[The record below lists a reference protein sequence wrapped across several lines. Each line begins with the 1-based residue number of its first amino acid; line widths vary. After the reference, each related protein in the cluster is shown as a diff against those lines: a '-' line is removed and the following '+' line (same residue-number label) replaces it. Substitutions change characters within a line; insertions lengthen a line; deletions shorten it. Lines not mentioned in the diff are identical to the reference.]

1 MTSHPPNLSLS
12 KYESVID
19 DLPDEVL
26 EYILSLVPPYKDL
39 HNCSLVC
46 KRWQRSVKNVIRHTQ
61 KNLLRAISEF
71 NIMWKDVPP
80 LEMTPTITK
89 RYSHSAC
96 RYGNSM
102 YVFGGCTSTS
112 TTFNDLW
119 RLDLNKRE
127 WERPLTMG
135 TYPSPKACASIV
147 CYKDALVLFGGWTH
161 PSPYPLHQSWRLFN
175 ELHIYSIIT
184 KRWTSIHS
192 TTLPPAMAGHSSTI
206 HGHNMVVFGG
216 LQKTTHMGQYG
227 SSNDV
232 WIFNLDLH
240 SWRKQ
245 ATSDNK
251 PHSRYGQSQ
260 IALDDSH
267 ILILGGCGGPNMVF
281 SDVWLLSMTGPVWH
295 WKEVTVHNTQFAP
308 THMWCHPACK
318 IGQHVVVFSRNPVSN
333 APALPFK
340 HQWSLRP
347 QNLPSREDD
356 GLPNARRVQQ
366 PESRRGDR
374 DPNVNGRR
382 GMLGPRSG
390 VLSASSSSGDESE
403 PESSGHILSR
413 RASLQTSRSPEPS
426 TSHASNITNSS
437 VQPSS
442 PNMSGSS
449 TLPSSSS
456 SQSPKMFANMP
467 YNDMDSNDPASS
479 SGIGGMAA
487 FRDFIPLVRVNGNRN
502 RQKQLESIRKMEER
516 LKNLSRGGNASANT
530 NSSCPSSS
538 SSNSNSASASS
549 GNASSNSSSSS
560 NNSNSQSPIKMEP
573 LSSLHSM
580 PSSPVHKNH
589 IAKNAMTM
597 FVLNI
602 SNVLTENCYVEWLPM
617 KSDNIPAGG
626 PEEMIL
632 YSLIAGK
639 GELIMFGG
647 IQKDA
652 TSITAQAQICSNVA
666 NTVCNS
672 LYFISAPKGI
682 I

>member
-1 MTSHPPNLSLS
+1 MSSHPPTVSLS
-12 KYESVID
+12 RYESVID

-39 HNCSLVC
+39 HHCSLVC

-61 KNLLRAISEF
+61 KNLLRAIAEF
-71 NIMWKDVPP
+71 NIMWKDVTPV
-80 LEMTPTITK
+80 EMTPTITK

-119 RLDLNKRE
+119 RLDLNKRQ

-135 TYPSPKACASIV
+135 TYPSPKACASVV

-175 ELHIYSIIT
+175 ELHMYSIVS
-184 KRWTSIHS
+184 KRWTSIHT

-206 HGHNMVVFGG
+206 HGENMVVFGG
-216 LQKTTHMGQYG
+216 LQKTTYMGQYG
-227 SSNDV
+227 SSNDIWV
-232 WIFNLDLH
+232 FNLENH
-240 SWRKQ
+240 VWNKQ
-245 ATSDNK
+245 ATTDNK
-251 PHSRYGQSQ
+251 PHPRYGQSQ
-260 IALDDSH
+260 IALDDNH

-281 SDVWLLSMTGPVWH
+281 SDVWLLTMTDRVWV
-295 WKEVTVHNTQFAP
+295 WQEVTVHNTHCAP

-340 HQWSLRP
+340 PSWSMRP
-347 QNLPSREDD
+347 LLPTGPREDES
-356 GLPNARRVQQ
+356 LMNERRAYLS
-366 PESRRGDR
+366 ECRRGDR

-382 GMLGPRSG
+382 GVLVPRNLQSSS
-390 VLSASSSSGDESE
+390 VPSTSSSSGDESE
-403 PESSGHILSR
+403 TESSG
-413 RASLQTSRSPEPS
+413 QTPPNKRISTQCSKSPEPPP
-426 TSHASNITNSS
+426 
-437 VQPSS
+437 PS
-442 PNMSGSS
+442 
-449 TLPSSSS
+449 PSSSS
-456 SQSPKMFANMP
+456 STSSPASQSPSVSPKPYVNMA
-467 YNDMDSNDPASS
+467 YNDMETNDPVTS

-487 FRDFIPLVRVNGNRN
+487 FRDIVPVSRANCSRN
-502 RQKQLESIRKMEER
+502 RQRQLESIRKMEER
-516 LKNLSRGGNASANT
+516 LKSLSRSANGSAST
-530 NSSCPSSS
+530 STSSS
-538 SSNSNSASASS
+538 SPSNTGSASTSGSS
-549 GNASSNSSSSS
+549 GGSSS
-560 NNSNSQSPIKMEP
+560 NNSSSDSPTKPEP
-573 LSSLHSM
+573 CNATPRPSVSPS
-580 PSSPVHKNH
+580 PSSPVHKSH
-589 IAKNAMTM
+589 IPKNAMTM

-602 SNVLTENCYVEWLPM
+602 SNVLTEDCSVEWLPM
-617 KSDNIPAGG
+617 KNENIAPNG

-652 TSITAQAQICSNVA
+652 TLITAQSQICSNVA
-666 NTVCNS
+666 STVCNS